1 MKKTTMLRKLLEK
14 PGFVSLPVVYDA
26 MSARIAETVGFKA
39 LFMAVSATSDAQLGL
54 PGLGLATS
62 TEIIYFAKCIANAV
76 NVPLIVNVD
85 DGFGGALGAF
95 RTTEEL
101 IRAGA
106 AAIYLSDRKPVI
118 PARVPHNM
126 LEVLPRA
133 EYLGK
138 MGAIVEARNGLDKDF
153 LIFARIDAGA
163 LNGDD
168 EVVAR
173 AKALVKMGVDVIV
186 PHQRPP
192 ESKYGI
198 RTKETLR
205 TLYKKIGAPKV
216 WIWGMGPLGTTI
228 EDYVEVGAKLC
239 MPDASSSAAVKDAL
253 FNDYQYLYDNGPANA
268 RETPGSREISDKI
281 RGHKFWHELEDKY
294 VP

>member
-1 MKKTTMLRKLLEK
+1 MKKTTMLRKLFKE

-26 MSARIAETVGFKA
+26 ISARVAETVGFKA
-39 LFMAVSATSDAQLGL
+39 LFMAVSASSDANLGL
-54 PGLGLATS
+54 PGLGLATA
-62 TEIIYFAKCIANAV
+62 TEVIYFAKCTANSV

-138 MGAIVEARNGLDKDF
+138 MGAIVEARNGMDKDF

-192 ESKYGI
+192 QSKYGI
-198 RTKETLR
+198 RDKAIM
-205 TLYKKIGAPKV
+205 KKLFKQIGAPKV
-216 WIWGMGPLGTTI
+216 WIWGMGPHGTTI
-228 EDYVEVGAKLC
+228 EDYVEAGAKMC
-239 MPDASSSAAVKDAL
+239 MPDASAIGAVKDAL
-253 FNDYQYLYDNGPANA
+253 FKTYQDLYDFGPAYSTETSG
-268 RETPGSREISDKI
+268 RELSDKL
-281 RGHKFWHELEDKY
+281 RGHKFWHELEEKY

>member
-1 MKKTTMLRKLLEK
+1 MKKTTMLRKLFEA

-54 PGLGLATS
+54 PGLGLATA
-62 TEIIYFAKCIANAV
+62 TEVIYFAKCINNAV

-101 IRAGA
+101 IRTGA

-126 LEVLPRA
+126 LEVLPRD

-138 MGAIVEARNGLDKDF
+138 MGAVVAARNGMDKDF

-163 LNGDD
+163 LNGDE

-192 ESKYGI
+192 QSKYGI
-198 RTKETLR
+198 RDKAIM
-205 TLYKKIGAPKV
+205 KKLFKQIGAPKV
-216 WIWGMGPLGTTI
+216 WIWGMGPKGTTI
-228 EDYVEVGAKLC
+228 KDYEEVGAKMC
-239 MPDASSSAAVKDAL
+239 MPDASPSGAVQNTL
-253 FNDYQYLYDNGPANA
+253 FNVYQDLYDNGPASRHDA
-268 RETPGSREISDKI
+268 PGRQISDKL
-281 RGHKFWHELEDKY
+281 RGHKFWHELEEKY

>member
-1 MKKTTMLRKLLEK
+1 MLRKLFEE

-26 MSARIAETVGFKA
+26 ISARVAETVGFKA
-39 LFMAVSATSDAQLGL
+39 LFMAVSASSDANLGL
-54 PGLGLATS
+54 PGLGLATA
-62 TEIIYFAKCIANAV
+62 TEVIYFAKCTANSV

-138 MGAIVEARNGLDKDF
+138 MGAIVEARNGMDKDF

-192 ESKYGI
+192 QSKYGI
-198 RTKETLR
+198 RNKAIM
-205 TLYKKIGAPKV
+205 KKLFKQIGAPKV
-216 WIWGMGPLGTTI
+216 WIWGMGPHGTTI
-228 EDYVEVGAKLC
+228 EDYVEAGAKMC
-239 MPDASSSAAVKDAL
+239 MPDASAIGAVKDAL
-253 FNDYQYLYDNGPANA
+253 FKTYQDLYDFGPAYSTETSG
-268 RETPGSREISDKI
+268 RELSDKL
-281 RGHKFWHELEDKY
+281 RGHKFWHELEEKY

>member
-1 MKKTTMLRKLLEK
+1 MKKTTMLRKLFKE

-26 MSARIAETVGFKA
+26 ISARVAETVGFKA
-39 LFMAVSATSDAQLGL
+39 LFMAVSASSDANLGL
-54 PGLGLATS
+54 PGLGLATA
-62 TEIIYFAKCIANAV
+62 TEVIYFAKCTANSV

-106 AAIYLSDRKPVI
+106 AATYLSDRKPVI

-138 MGAIVEARNGLDKDF
+138 MGAIVEARNGMDKDF

-192 ESKYGI
+192 QSKYGI
-198 RTKETLR
+198 RNKAIM
-205 TLYKKIGAPKV
+205 KKLFKQIGAPKV
-216 WIWGMGPLGTTI
+216 WIWGMGPHGTTI
-228 EDYVEVGAKLC
+228 EDYVEAGAKMC
-239 MPDASSSAAVKDAL
+239 MPDASAIGAVKDAL
-253 FNDYQYLYDNGPANA
+253 FKTYQDLYDFGPAYSTETSG
-268 RETPGSREISDKI
+268 RELSDKL
-281 RGHKFWHELEDKY
+281 RGHKFWHELEEKY

>member
-1 MKKTTMLRKLLEK
+1 MKKTTMLRKLFEE
-14 PGFVSLPVVYDA
+14 PGFVSLPVVYHA
-26 MSARIAETVGFKA
+26 ISARVAETVGFKA
-39 LFMAVSATSDAQLGL
+39 LFMAVSASSDANLGL
-54 PGLGLATS
+54 PGLGLATA
-62 TEIIYFAKCIANAV
+62 TEVIYFAKCTANSV

-138 MGAIVEARNGLDKDF
+138 MGAIVEARNGMDKDF

-192 ESKYGI
+192 QSKYGI
-198 RTKETLR
+198 RDKAIM
-205 TLYKKIGAPKV
+205 KKLFKQIGAPKV
-216 WIWGMGPLGTTI
+216 WIWGMGPHGTTI
-228 EDYVEVGAKLC
+228 EDYVEAGAKMC
-239 MPDASSSAAVKDAL
+239 MPDASAIGAVKDAL
-253 FNDYQYLYDNGPANA
+253 FKTYQDLYDFGPAYSTETSG
-268 RETPGSREISDKI
+268 RELSDKL
-281 RGHKFWHELEDKY
+281 RGHKFWHELEEKY

>member
-1 MKKTTMLRKLLEK
+1 MLRKLFEE
-14 PGFVSLPVVYDA
+14 PGFVSLPVVYHA
-26 MSARIAETVGFKA
+26 ISARVAETVGFKA
-39 LFMAVSATSDAQLGL
+39 LFMAVSASSDANLGL
-54 PGLGLATS
+54 PGLGLATA
-62 TEIIYFAKCIANAV
+62 TEVIYFAKCTANSV

-138 MGAIVEARNGLDKDF
+138 MGAIVEARNGMDKDF

-192 ESKYGI
+192 QSKYGI
-198 RTKETLR
+198 RDKAIM
-205 TLYKKIGAPKV
+205 KKLFKQIGAPKV
-216 WIWGMGPLGTTI
+216 WIWGMGPHGTTI
-228 EDYVEVGAKLC
+228 EDYVEAGAKMC
-239 MPDASSSAAVKDAL
+239 MPDASAIGAVKDAL
-253 FNDYQYLYDNGPANA
+253 FKTYQDLYDFGPAYSTETSG
-268 RETPGSREISDKI
+268 RELSDKL
-281 RGHKFWHELEDKY
+281 RGHKFWHELEEKY

>member
-1 MKKTTMLRKLLEK
+1 MKKTTMLRKLFEE

-26 MSARIAETVGFKA
+26 ISARVAETVGFKA
-39 LFMAVSATSDAQLGL
+39 LFMAVSASSDANLGL
-54 PGLGLATS
+54 PGLGLATA
-62 TEIIYFAKCIANAV
+62 TEVIYFAKCTANSV

-138 MGAIVEARNGLDKDF
+138 MGAIVEARNGMDKDF

-192 ESKYGI
+192 QSKYGI
-198 RTKETLR
+198 RNKAIM
-205 TLYKKIGAPKV
+205 KKLFKQIGAPKV
-216 WIWGMGPLGTTI
+216 WIWGMGPHGTTI
-228 EDYVEVGAKLC
+228 EDYVEAGAKMC
-239 MPDASSSAAVKDAL
+239 MPDASAIGAVKDAL
-253 FNDYQYLYDNGPANA
+253 FKTYQDLYDFGPAYSTETSG
-268 RETPGSREISDKI
+268 RELSDKL
-281 RGHKFWHELEDKY
+281 RGHKFWHELEEKY

>member
-1 MKKTTMLRKLLEK
+1 
-14 PGFVSLPVVYDA
+14 
-26 MSARIAETVGFKA
+26 
-39 LFMAVSATSDAQLGL
+39 MAVSASSDANLGL
-54 PGLGLATS
+54 PGLGLATA
-62 TEIIYFAKCIANAV
+62 TEVIYFAKCTANSV

-138 MGAIVEARNGLDKDF
+138 MGAIVEARNGMDKDF

-192 ESKYGI
+192 QSKYGI
-198 RTKETLR
+198 RDKAIM
-205 TLYKKIGAPKV
+205 KKLFKQIGAPKV
-216 WIWGMGPLGTTI
+216 WIWGMGPSGTTI
-228 EDYVEVGAKLC
+228 EDYIEAGAKMC
-239 MPDASSSAAVKDAL
+239 MPDASAIGVVKAAL
-253 FNDYQYLYDNGPANA
+253 FKTYQDLYDFGPAYGKETSG
-268 RETPGSREISDKI
+268 RELSDKL
-281 RGHKFWHELEDKY
+281 RGHKFWHELEEKY

>member
-1 MKKTTMLRKLLEK
+1 MKKTTMLRNLLKK

-26 MSARIAETVGFKA
+26 MSARIAESVGFKA
-39 LFMAVSATSDAQLGL
+39 LFMAVSAASDAQLGL

-62 TEIIYFAKCIANAV
+62 TEVVYWAKCISNSV

-126 LEVLPRA
+126 LECLPRE

-138 MGAIVEARNGLDKDF
+138 MGAIIEARNGLDKDF
-153 LIFARIDAGA
+153 LIFARLDDGA
-163 LNGDD
+163 LTGDD

-173 AKALVKMGVDVIV
+173 AKALIKMGVDVIV

-192 ESKYGI
+192 ESKYGA
-198 RTKETLR
+198 RDKATLKA
-205 TLYKKIGAPKV
+205 LYKRIGAPDV

-228 EDYVEVGAKLC
+228 ADYEEVGAKLC
-239 MPDASSSAAVKDAL
+239 MPDASPSGAVKDTL
-253 FNDYQYLYDNGPANA
+253 FEVYQELKDKGPAA
-268 RETPGSREISDKI
+268 RRGKPGREIADNI

>member
-1 MKKTTMLRKLLEK
+1 MLRKLFKE

-26 MSARIAETVGFKA
+26 ISARVAETVGFKA
-39 LFMAVSATSDAQLGL
+39 LFMAVSASSDANLGL
-54 PGLGLATS
+54 PGLGLATA
-62 TEIIYFAKCIANAV
+62 TEVIYFAKCTANSV

-138 MGAIVEARNGLDKDF
+138 MGAIVEARNGMDKDF

-192 ESKYGI
+192 QSKYGI
-198 RTKETLR
+198 RNKAIM
-205 TLYKKIGAPKV
+205 KKLFKQIGAPKV
-216 WIWGMGPLGTTI
+216 WIWGMGPHGTTI
-228 EDYVEVGAKLC
+228 EDYVEAGAKMC
-239 MPDASSSAAVKDAL
+239 MPDASAIGAVKDAL
-253 FNDYQYLYDNGPANA
+253 FKTYQDLYDFGPAYSTETSG
-268 RETPGSREISDKI
+268 RELSDKL
-281 RGHKFWHELEDKY
+281 RGHKFWHELEEKY

>member
-1 MKKTTMLRKLLEK
+1 MLRKLFEE

-26 MSARIAETVGFKA
+26 ISARVAETVGFKA
-39 LFMAVSATSDAQLGL
+39 LFMAVSASSDANLGL
-54 PGLGLATS
+54 PGLGLATA
-62 TEIIYFAKCIANAV
+62 TEVIYFAKCTANSV

-106 AAIYLSDRKPVI
+106 AATYLSDRKPVI

-138 MGAIVEARNGLDKDF
+138 MGAIVEARNGMDKDF

-192 ESKYGI
+192 QSKYGI
-198 RTKETLR
+198 RDKAIM
-205 TLYKKIGAPKV
+205 KKLFKQIGAPKV
-216 WIWGMGPLGTTI
+216 WIWGMGPHGTTI
-228 EDYVEVGAKLC
+228 EDYVEAGAKMC
-239 MPDASSSAAVKDAL
+239 MPDASAIGAVKDAL
-253 FNDYQYLYDNGPANA
+253 FKTYQDLYDFGPAYSTETSG
-268 RETPGSREISDKI
+268 RELSDKL
-281 RGHKFWHELEDKY
+281 RGHKFWHELEEKY

>member
-1 MKKTTMLRKLLEK
+1 MKKTTTLRKLLEK

-26 MSARIAETVGFKA
+26 LSARVAETVGFKV
-39 LFMAVSATSDAQLGL
+39 LFMPVSSTSDAQLGL
-54 PGLGLATS
+54 PGLGLATA
-62 TEIIYFAKCIANAV
+62 TELMYFAKCIVSSV
-76 NVPLIVNVD
+76 NVPLIVNMD

-101 IRAGA
+101 IKTGA

-118 PARVPHNM
+118 SARVPHNM

-138 MGAIVEARNGLDKDF
+138 MGAVVEARNGLDRDF

-163 LNGDD
+163 LHGDE

-173 AKALVKMGVDVIV
+173 AKALVKIGVDVIV

-192 ESKYGI
+192 NSKYGI
-198 RTKETLR
+198 RDKETLR
-205 TLYKKIGAPKV
+205 KLFKQIGAPKV
-216 WIWGMGPLGTTI
+216 LIWGMGPSGTTI
-228 EDYVEVGAKLC
+228 KDYEEVGAKMC
-239 MPDASSSAAVKDAL
+239 MPDTSPTDAVKETL
-253 FNDYQYLYDNGPANA
+253 FKVYQELFDFGPNT
-268 RETPGSREISDKI
+268 RHGTLGREISDEI

>member
-1 MKKTTMLRKLLEK
+1 MKKTTILRNLFQKL
-14 PGFVSLPVVYDA
+14 GFVSLPVVFDA
-26 MSARIAETVGFKA
+26 MSARIAETVGFKV
-39 LFMAVSATSDAQLGL
+39 LFMPVSSTSEAQLGL

-62 TEIIYFAKCIANAV
+62 AELMYFAKCVINSV
-76 NVPLIVNVD
+76 NVPLIVNMD

-101 IRAGA
+101 IRTGA

-138 MGAIVEARNGLDKDF
+138 MGAIVEARDGLDKDF
-153 LIFARIDAGA
+153 LIFARIDAGT
-163 LNGDD
+163 LQGDD

-173 AKALVKMGVDVIV
+173 AKALVEMGVDVIV

-198 RTKETLR
+198 RDKETMKKLF
-205 TLYKKIGAPKV
+205 KKIGAPKV
-216 WIWGMGPLGTTI
+216 WIWGMGPHGTTI
-228 EDYVEVGAKLC
+228 EDYVEVGAKMC
-239 MPDASSSAAVKDAL
+239 MPDASPTDEVRETL
-253 FNDYQYLYDNGPANA
+253 FKIYQELYDFGPATRQSA
-268 RETPGSREISDKI
+268 PGREISDKI
-281 RGHKFWHELEDKY
+281 RGHTFWHELEEKY
-294 VP
+294 VL

>member
-1 MKKTTMLRKLLEK
+1 MKKTTMLRKLFKE

-26 MSARIAETVGFKA
+26 ISARVAETVGFKA
-39 LFMAVSATSDAQLGL
+39 LFMAVSASSDANLGL
-54 PGLGLATS
+54 PGLGLATA
-62 TEIIYFAKCIANAV
+62 TEVIYFAKCTANSV

-138 MGAIVEARNGLDKDF
+138 MGAIVEARNGMDKDF

-192 ESKYGI
+192 QSKYGI
-198 RTKETLR
+198 RNKAIM
-205 TLYKKIGAPKV
+205 KKLFKQIGAPKV
-216 WIWGMGPLGTTI
+216 WIWGMGPHGTTI
-228 EDYVEVGAKLC
+228 EDYVEAGAKMC
-239 MPDASSSAAVKDAL
+239 MPDASAIGAVKDAL
-253 FNDYQYLYDNGPANA
+253 FKTYQDLYDFGPAYSTETSG
-268 RETPGSREISDKI
+268 RELSDKL
-281 RGHKFWHELEDKY
+281 RGHKFWHELEEKY

>member
-1 MKKTTMLRKLLEK
+1 MKKTTMLRKLFEE

-26 MSARIAETVGFKA
+26 ISARVAETVGFKA
-39 LFMAVSATSDAQLGL
+39 LFMVVSASNDANLGL
-54 PGLGLATS
+54 PGLGLATA
-62 TEIIYFAKCIANAV
+62 TEVIYFAKCTANSV

-138 MGAIVEARNGLDKDF
+138 MGAIVEARNGMDKDF

-163 LNGDD
+163 LSGDD

-192 ESKYGI
+192 QSKYGI
-198 RTKETLR
+198 RDKAIM
-205 TLYKKIGAPKV
+205 KKLFKQIGAPKV
-216 WIWGMGPLGTTI
+216 WIWGMGPHGTTI
-228 EDYVEVGAKLC
+228 EDYVEAGAKMC
-239 MPDASSSAAVKDAL
+239 MPDASAIGAVKDAL
-253 FNDYQYLYDNGPANA
+253 FKTYQDLYDFGPAYSTETSG
-268 RETPGSREISDKI
+268 RELSDKL
-281 RGHKFWHELEDKY
+281 RGHKFWHELEEKY

>member
-1 MKKTTMLRKLLEK
+1 MKKTTMLRKLFEE

-26 MSARIAETVGFKA
+26 ISARVAETVGFKA
-39 LFMAVSATSDAQLGL
+39 LFMVVSASNDANLGL
-54 PGLGLATS
+54 PGLGLATA
-62 TEIIYFAKCIANAV
+62 TEVIYFAKCTANSV

-138 MGAIVEARNGLDKDF
+138 MGAIVEARNGMDKDF
-153 LIFARIDAGA
+153 RIFARIDAGA

-192 ESKYGI
+192 QSKYGI
-198 RTKETLR
+198 RNKAIM
-205 TLYKKIGAPKV
+205 KKLFKQIGAPKV
-216 WIWGMGPLGTTI
+216 WIWGMGPHGTTI
-228 EDYVEVGAKLC
+228 EDYVEAGAKMC
-239 MPDASSSAAVKDAL
+239 MPDASAIGAVKDAL
-253 FNDYQYLYDNGPANA
+253 FKTYQDLYDFGPAYSTETSG
-268 RETPGSREISDKI
+268 RELSDKL
-281 RGHKFWHELEDKY
+281 RGHKFWHELEEKY

>member
-1 MKKTTMLRKLLEK
+1 MKKTTILRNLLKK

-39 LFMAVSATSDAQLGL
+39 LFMAVSAVSDAQLGL
-54 PGLGLATS
+54 PGIGLATS
-62 TEIIYFAKCIANAV
+62 TEVIYWAKCIANSV

-85 DGFGGALGAF
+85 DGFGGALGSF

-106 AAIYLSDRKPVI
+106 AAMYLSDRKPVI

-138 MGAIVEARNGLDKDF
+138 MGAILEARNGMDKDF

-163 LNGDD
+163 LMGDE

-173 AKALVKMGVDVIV
+173 AQALVKMGVDVIV

-192 ESKYGI
+192 ESKYG
-198 RTKETLR
+198 RRDKETLR
-205 TLYKKIGAPKV
+205 KLYKQIGAPDV
-216 WIWGMGPLGTTI
+216 WIWGMGTDGFSI
-228 EDYVEVGAKLC
+228 QDYVDIGAKMC
-239 MPDASSSAAVKDAL
+239 MPDASPSGAVKETL
-253 FNDYQYLYDNGPANA
+253 FNVYQELYDCGPGA
-268 RETPGSREISDKI
+268 RQGTRGREISAKL
-281 RGHKFWHELEDKY
+281 RGHQFWHDLEEKY

>member
-1 MKKTTMLRKLLEK
+1 MKKTTMLRKLFEE

-26 MSARIAETVGFKA
+26 ISARVAETVGFKA
-39 LFMAVSATSDAQLGL
+39 LFMAVSASSDANLGL
-54 PGLGLATS
+54 PGLGLATA
-62 TEIIYFAKCIANAV
+62 TEVIYFAKCTANSV

-106 AAIYLSDRKPVI
+106 AATYLSDRKPVI

-138 MGAIVEARNGLDKDF
+138 MGAIVEARNGMDKDF

-163 LNGDD
+163 LSGDD

-192 ESKYGI
+192 QSKYGI
-198 RTKETLR
+198 RDKAIM
-205 TLYKKIGAPKV
+205 KKLFKQIGAPKV
-216 WIWGMGPLGTTI
+216 WIWGMGPHGTTI
-228 EDYVEVGAKLC
+228 EDYVEAGAKMC
-239 MPDASSSAAVKDAL
+239 MPDASAIGAVKDAL
-253 FNDYQYLYDNGPANA
+253 FKTYQDLYDFGPAYSTETSG
-268 RETPGSREISDKI
+268 RELSDKL
-281 RGHKFWHELEDKY
+281 RGHKFWHELEEKY

>member
-1 MKKTTMLRKLLEK
+1 MKNTTMLRKLFEE

-26 MSARIAETVGFKA
+26 ISARVAETVGFKA
-39 LFMAVSATSDAQLGL
+39 LFMAVSASSDANLGL
-54 PGLGLATS
+54 PGLGLATA
-62 TEIIYFAKCIANAV
+62 TEVIYFAKCTANSV
-76 NVPLIVNVD
+76 NMPLIVNVD

-101 IRAGA
+101 IRTGA

-138 MGAIVEARNGLDKDF
+138 MGAIVEARNGMDKDF

-192 ESKYGI
+192 QSKYGI
-198 RTKETLR
+198 RDKAIM
-205 TLYKKIGAPKV
+205 KKLFKRIGAPEV
-216 WIWGMGPLGTTI
+216 WIWGMGPHGTTI
-228 EDYVEVGAKLC
+228 EDYVEAGAKMC
-239 MPDASSSAAVKDAL
+239 MPDASAIGAVKDAL
-253 FNDYQYLYDNGPANA
+253 FKTYQDLYDFGPAYSPETSG
-268 RETPGSREISDKI
+268 RELSDKL
-281 RGHKFWHELEDKY
+281 RGHKFWNELEEKY